1 MLLQHLNVLRGPNY
15 WSARQHQ
22 LIVLLVSLS
31 ETEKMGAATIYETCN
46 RLQHLFTEANT
57 EPPAFLMREGNP
69 TAHLAQCLAELAI
82 GLQQAAGMPVDY
94 KDVVAANK
102 PDHYHIIFAYCDEE
116 AGKYTARK
124 TLEVFQKCQSG
135 EACSIAEE
143 VAAIKKIWYANKLGP
158 STGSLVQEA
167 INRKIPI
174 IRLDDNAYVQLGYGA
189 SQKRIEATI
198 ANTTGCLA
206 VDKAGNKHETKRLL
220 ADVHIPV
227 PTGVIISKEE
237 NLLEALEEV
246 GYPLVI
252 KPLDGNQGKGAAI
265 NVKSEAEA
273 IEGFRLAQQY
283 SKRVVIERYITGYDF
298 RALVVNNKFIAA
310 AKRTPAAV
318 IGDGRHTIKEL
329 VEIVNKDPRRGD
341 GHSKVLTRITLDAA
355 VDTSLAKKNYTID
368 TVLAKGEEVWLKDT
382 ANLSTGGT
390 ATDVTDWVH
399 PSNRSLCERIARTMG
414 LDICGIDIMAPDL
427 ETPII
432 ENGGAVI
439 EVNAAPGFRMHL
451 EPTYGKPRNVAAP
464 VLDMLF
470 PYGDSRIP
478 IVAVTGTNGKTT
490 TTRLVS
496 CMAQQAGFTT
506 GYTTTD
512 GIYIDK
518 ERIYKGDCS
527 GPGSAKVVLKDS
539 SVEFAVLESA
549 RGGILRS
556 GLGYDQCDCA
566 IVTNV
571 AEDHLGLNGIDTLEQ
586 LARVKS
592 VVPKTVKKDG
602 YAILNADD
610 DLVYAMKDE
619 LDCKIALFSLY
630 ADNVRVQ
637 QHCEAGGL
645 AATMDE
651 GYLMIRN
658 GNRLIPVELMENIPL
673 THGGKALFNVANALA
688 ATLAA
693 FVSNLSMPA
702 IRCSLRNFVSSPKT
716 TPGRLNFFDF
726 GEFTVLMDYAH
737 NPHGVKALGQFVSGI
752 EANEKIGIVT
762 GVGDR
767 RNEDII
773 ALGREAALIFDTVII
788 RYDDDLRGRTDLEIG
803 SLLRAGIQS
812 VEKNTKILFSTGEL
826 ESVDYAIS
834 LGTPG
839 SLVVVLVDK
848 VDKVF
853 NHISE
858 RQKVRMAQEQKMSA

>member
-1 MLLQHLNVLRGPNY
+1 MLLDNMNILRGPNY
-15 WSARQHQ
+15 WSAKHHQ
-22 LIVLLVSLS
+22 LIVMNVNLNNIQYLS
-31 ETEKMGAATIYETCN
+31 QTTINGTCN
-46 RLQHLFTEANT
+46 QLQKLFIASNA
-57 EPPAFLMREGNP
+57 EPPAFLIKENNP
-69 TAHLAQCLAELAI
+69 EAFLAQCLAELAI
-82 GLQQAAGMPVDY
+82 GLQQAAGMPVHY
-94 KDVVAANK
+94 YQVVAANK
-102 PDHYHIIFAYCDEE
+102 PGHYHIIFEYCDEE
-116 AGKYTARK
+116 AGRYTAK
-124 TLEVFQKCQSG
+124 QIIAVFEKCQSG
-135 EACSIAEE
+135 EECSVAEE
-143 VAAIKKIWYANKLGP
+143 IATIKKIWYSNKLGP
-158 STGSLVQEA
+158 STGSLVEEA
-167 INRKIPI
+167 KKRNIPI

-220 ADVHIPV
+220 ADALIPV
-227 PTGVIISKEE
+227 PTGVIISKPES
-237 NLLEALEEV
+237 LAEAIKEV

-265 NVKSEAEA
+265 NINTEEDA
-273 IEGFRLAQQY
+273 IEGFKRAQHY
-283 SKRVVIERYITGYDF
+283 SKRVVVERYITGSDF
-298 RALVVNNKFIAA
+298 RALVIDYKFIAA

-318 IGDGRHTIKEL
+318 IGDGTHTIKEL
-329 VEIVNKDPRRGD
+329 VELANKDPRRGD
-341 GHSKVLTRITLDAA
+341 GHCNVLTKITLDNA
-355 VDTSLAKKNYTID
+355 VDELLMKKNYTVQ
-368 TVLAKGEEVWLKDT
+368 TVPAKGEEVWLKST

-399 PSNRSLCERIARTMG
+399 PFNRSLFERIARTIG
-414 LDICGIDIMAPDL
+414 LDICGIDIMATDL
-427 ETPII
+427 ETPIV
-432 ENGGAVI
+432 ENGGAII

-478 IVAVTGTNGKTT
+478 LVAVTGTNGKTT
-490 TTRLVS
+490 TTRLIAG
-496 CMAQQAGFTT
+496 MAQQAGFTT
-506 GYTTTD
+506 GYTNTD
-512 GIYIDK
+512 GIYINK

-539 SVEFAVLESA
+539 SIEFAVLECA

-556 GLGYDQCDCA
+556 GLGFDQCDCA
-566 IVTNV
+566 VVTNV

-586 LARVKS
+586 LARVKA
-592 VVPKTVKKDG
+592 VVPKSVKKDG

-619 LDCKIALFSLY
+619 LDCNIALFSLY
-630 ADNVRVQ
+630 ADNVRIQ

-645 AATMDE
+645 AATFDE
-651 GYLMIRN
+651 GYLMLRE

-673 THGGKALFNVANALA
+673 THGGKALFNVANVLG

-693 FVSNLSMPA
+693 YVSNLSMPA
-702 IRCSLRNFVSSPKT
+702 IRCSLRNFVSSPQT

-726 GEFTVLMDYAH
+726 GDFKVLMDYAH
-737 NPHGVKALGQFVSGI
+737 NPHGVKALGEFVKNI
-752 EANEKIGIVT
+752 PATEKIGIVT

-812 VEKNTKILFSTGEL
+812 VQKNTKVLFSTGEL

-834 LGTPG
+834 LGTPD

-853 NHISE
+853 NHLTE
-858 RQKVRMAQEQKMSA
+858 RQKARMPQEQKMSA